1 MEEGEEE
8 NGAEVDRECDK
19 RGKGGGEEEEEST
32 VGEGG
37 GGTGGGLF
45 SAFSVGI
52 TFVYLCVY
60 TYVRIC
66 VCYEAYVCA
75 WNEEDVCHVCV
86 CFKKL
91 CSLQS
96 VFSRARDI
104 KKTFYQEDIFHV
116 RSSAGR
122 T

>member
-1 MEEGEEE
+1 
-8 NGAEVDRECDK
+8 
-19 RGKGGGEEEEEST
+19 
-32 VGEGG
+32 
-37 GGTGGGLF
+37 
-45 SAFSVGI
+45 
-52 TFVYLCVY
+52 VYA
-60 TYVRIC
+60 YVRIC

-86 CFKKL
+86 CVKKLCSLVKKL

-104 KKTFYQEDIFHV
+104 KKTF
-116 RSSAGR
+116 S